1 MHFRSLV
8 VWLQRADEDVGH
20 VAGDTNLKFNLNRIK
35 ELGATS
41 DAKNT
46 QTALEDLKELWK
58 MNAVAVAV

>member
-1 MHFRSLV
+1 M
-8 VWLQRADEDVGH
+8 
-20 VAGDTNLKFNLNRIK
+20 AGDTNLRFNLNRIK